1 MTPIVMVAAVA
12 ANGVIGH
19 DNALL
24 WRLKSDMASF
34 RAATLG
40 KPLVMGRKT
49 FESLG
54 RPLPRRLN
62 IVVSRQAGLA
72 LPRAVVTGSLEVGLQ
87 IAHAEA
93 LRSGIG
99 EIAVIGGGDIYGQ
112 AMPHATRLL
121 ITHVDAAPEGDC
133 LFPVI
138 DPAIW
143 QGRDI
148 SAHAA
153 GPDDDHAFRVVEYR
167 RRA

>member
-1 MTPIVMVAAVA
+1 MTPVVMVAAVA
-12 ANGVIGH
+12 ANGVIGR

-24 WRLKSDMASF
+24 WRLKSDMAGF

-54 RPLPRRLN
+54 RPLPKRLN
-62 IVVSRQAGLA
+62 IVVSRQEGLVLARAAVTTSLEAGLHI
-72 LPRAVVTGSLEVGLQ
+72 G
-87 IAHAEA
+87 HAEA
-93 LRSGIG
+93 LRSGAG
-99 EIAVIGGGDIYGQ
+99 EIAVIGGAEIYGQ
-112 AMPHATRLL
+112 AMPYAARLL

-133 LFPVI
+133 WFPAI
-138 DPAIW
+138 DPAVW

-167 RRA
+167 RRT